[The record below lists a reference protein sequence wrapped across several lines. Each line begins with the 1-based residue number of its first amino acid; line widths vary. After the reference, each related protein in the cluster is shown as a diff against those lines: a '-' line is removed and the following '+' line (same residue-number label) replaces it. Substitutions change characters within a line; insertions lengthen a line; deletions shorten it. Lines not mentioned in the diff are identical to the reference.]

1 MCVARVWLASE
12 QDVDSVA
19 ALMAEFRDHMER
31 DEPALDQLRATADT
45 LLRDPQAEFLL
56 AAPDGAGEPAA
67 VCQLRFRL
75 AIWTGADDCWLE
87 DLFVREDARRS
98 GLGRA
103 LVAAALERAEARG
116 CRRIELDVDEDNE
129 SARALYSAMGLSHV
143 SKPPG
148 RNLLMGRRLG
158 S

>member
-1 MCVARVWLASE
+1 MCVARVWLAE
-12 QDVDSVA
+12 DEDVDSVA
-19 ALMAEFRDHMER
+19 TLMAEFRDHMGR
-31 DEPALDQLRATADT
+31 AEPVLEQVRATAGT
-45 LLRDPQAEFLL
+45 LLRDPNTEFLL
-56 AAPDGAGEPAA
+56 AAPDGADAPAA

-87 DLFVREDARRS
+87 DLFVRGEARRS

-103 LVAAALERAEARG
+103 LVGAALERAEARG
-116 CRRIELDVDEDNE
+116 CRRIELDVDEDNA
-129 SARALYSAMGLSHV
+129 SARALYSAMGLSDT

-148 RNLLMGRRLG
+148 RNLVMGRRLG

>member
-1 MCVARVWLASE
+1 MGVARVWLAGE
-12 QDVDSVA
+12 EDVDSVA

-45 LLRDPQAEFLL
+45 LLRDPDSEFLL
-56 AAPDGAGEPAA
+56 AAPDGADEPAA

-103 LVAAALERAEARG
+103 LVGAALERAEARG
-116 CRRIELDVDEDNE
+116 CRRVELDVDDDND
-129 SARALYSAMGLSHV
+129 SAIALYRAMGFSLE

-148 RNLLMGRRLG
+148 RNYLMGRRLP
-158 S
+158 

>member
-1 MCVARVWLASE
+1 MCVARVWLAGE
-12 QDVDSVA
+12 EDVGSVA

-31 DEPALDQLRATADT
+31 DEPANDQLRATADA

-87 DLFVREDARRS
+87 DLFVRGDARRS

-129 SARALYSAMGLSHV
+129 SAIALYRAMGLSLE

-148 RNLLMGRRLG
+148 RNYVMGRRLP
-158 S
+158 

>member
-1 MCVARVWLASE
+1 MCVARVWLVGE
-12 QDVDSVA
+12 KDVGSVA

-45 LLRDPQAEFLL
+45 LLRDPHTEFLL
-56 AAPDGAGEPAA
+56 AARDGAGEPAA

-116 CRRIELDVDEDNE
+116 CRRVELDVDEDNE
-129 SARALYSAMGLSHV
+129 SAIALYRAMGLSLEA
-143 SKPPG
+143 KPPG
-148 RNLLMGRRLG
+148 RNYLMGRRLP
-158 S
+158 